1 MLIGS
6 IYKISRADFARKGN
20 DSHLMKAV
28 LQRVSRASVTV
39 DGEIIGAIDGSGYMI
54 LLGVEQGDTEKDSSF
69 LAQKSTELRIFNDQA
84 GKMNLSLMDV
94 EGGCLVVSQFTLA
107 ADWRKGRRPGFS
119 RAAAP
124 AEAERL
130 YLHFVEQ
137 LRGLGVKKVETGKFG
152 ADMKVELV
160 NDGPVTMLLEN
171 RFADAVAKEEPTQ

>member
-1 MLIGS
+1 
-6 IYKISRADFARKGN
+6 
-20 DSHLMKAV
+20 MKAV

-39 DGEIIGAIDGSGYMI
+39 DGQIVGAIDGAGLMI
-54 LLGVEQGDTEKDSSF
+54 LVGVEQGDTEKDSSY

-94 EGGCLVVSQFTLA
+94 GGGCLVVSQFTLA

-124 AEAERL
+124 AEGERL
-130 YLHFVEQ
+130 YLHFIEQ
-137 LRGLGVKKVETGKFG
+137 LKGLGVKKVETGAFG
-152 ADMKVELV
+152 SDMKVELV

-171 RFADAVAKEEPTQ
+171 RSEEAAQKDS

>member
-1 MLIGS
+1 
-6 IYKISRADFARKGN
+6 
-20 DSHLMKAV
+20 MKAV
-28 LQRVSRASVTV
+28 LQRVCRARVTV
-39 DGEIIGAIDGSGYMI
+39 DGQIVGAVDGWGFMI
-54 LLGVEQGDTEKDSSF
+54 LLGVEQGDTEKDSSY

-107 ADWRKGRRPGFS
+107 AEWRKGRRPGFT

-124 AEAERL
+124 AEGERL

-137 LRGLGVKKVETGKFG
+137 LKGLGVKNVQTGVFG

-171 RFADAVAKEEPTQ
+171 RFSEGLPKEPTQ